1 MHLLCFLVYP
11 VVKSGGTYMYIYKF
25 LAVRIL
31 VKHMLVKL
39 VIILALV
46 YFFQDTV

>member
-11 VVKSGGTYMYIYKF
+11 VVKSGGTCIYKF
-25 LAVRIL
+25 LAIRIL

-39 VIILALV
+39 VIILALD